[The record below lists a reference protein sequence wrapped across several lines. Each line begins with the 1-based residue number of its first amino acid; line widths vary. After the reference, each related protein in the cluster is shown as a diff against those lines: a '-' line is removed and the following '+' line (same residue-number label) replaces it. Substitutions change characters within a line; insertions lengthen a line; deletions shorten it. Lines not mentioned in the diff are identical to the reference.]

1 MLKRITISFKNK
13 KGEIKTVAYYIEK
26 STYENIIASNL
37 SDEEKLNILV
47 NEYREYEKERYVQRR
62 KRKIQNQY
70 TLYSLNNFS
79 LSPHEV
85 YEVNESKK
93 RIINSIQKLDK
104 IERKIIYFIFYKN
117 KTQKYVAKK
126 LGMSKSNV
134 CKKLKVIYEKLKIF
148 LKN

>member
-93 RIINSIQKLDK
+93 RIISSIQKLDK

-117 KTQKYVAKK
+117 KTQKFVAKK